1 MAKAKAKQTVITL
14 SVVLVAGAIIIALLP
29 KGGYDSDVS
38 QVGQGMPAV
47 VLAFENY
54 APASMDAM
62 ALFDRVRPDYRES
75 LLFLVADL
83 GTPRGRTFAEEYRA
97 FSGVVMTF
105 RADGTLVGRALLES
119 GEPGLRERLTGELGL

>member
-1 MAKAKAKQTVITL
+1 MSKTKQTAITL
-14 SVVLVAGAIIIALLP
+14 GVLVAAGAMIIALLP
-29 KGGYDSDVS
+29 KGGYSSDVS

-62 ALFDRVRPDYRES
+62 ALFDRVRRDYRDDVM
-75 LLFLVADL
+75 FLVADL
-83 GTPRGRTFAEEYRA
+83 GTPRGRTFADRHRA

-105 RADGTLVGRALLES
+105 RADGTLVGRELLES
-119 GEPGLRERLTGELGL
+119 GEAGLRQRLRTELGL